1 MAHHPRQNWDPISK
15 RRIYSRREFLW
26 RAGALGLS
34 LPAMSAVLAAC
45 GDGSSSGG
53 AGEVVIGTPS
63 NPATQPLLSD
73 NPMIESGLSPEAGPL
88 KIYNWADYINPDTI
102 TAAEEALGVDIE
114 YTTYFNEEEALAK
127 LISGE
132 VQFDVFFPVASS
144 IAKVVAGQLIQ
155 PINHDY
161 IPNLANVWDQLADPY
176 YDKGSLYSVPYTV
189 YQTGIAWR
197 TDQVD
202 SADVETDNPYD
213 VFWNPKYKGIT
224 GLYEDFRET
233 LTMAMFRAGSQDPKA
248 ASQAEVDAA
257 ADSLLELVDLMN
269 IRYTI
274 DGAYSGIPEG
284 RYGLHMSWSGD
295 IVAAPYY
302 YPEDGDPSVTRYLWP
317 AHSSGS
323 VKGNIA
329 NDTITVLKGAQSPV
343 LAHQFLDFMLNEDN
357 ALENFGWNGY
367 QPPQKGL
374 DVNLFVTDEWVPEY
388 LSSAVVLPEDF
399 DNPRGDVPTQLGAEK
414 EKMWLDAWARVQAG
428 G

>member
-1 MAHHPRQNWDPISK
+1 MAHHPRQNWDPISR

-45 GDGSSSGG
+45 GDGSSSGE

-114 YTTYFNEEEALAK
+114 YTTYFNEEEALSK

-374 DVNLFVTDEWVPEY
+374 DDNLLVTDEWVPEY